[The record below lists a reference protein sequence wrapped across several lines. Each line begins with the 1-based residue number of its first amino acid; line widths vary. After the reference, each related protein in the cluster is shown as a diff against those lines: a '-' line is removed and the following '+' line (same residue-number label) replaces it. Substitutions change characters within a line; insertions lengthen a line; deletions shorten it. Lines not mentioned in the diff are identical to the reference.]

1 MLLTSAALH
10 SPVMDEAAHL
20 AAGISHWELG
30 RFRLFKV
37 NPPLVRMVAAL
48 PAIASG
54 AKTDWSNYS
63 EGVGARPDFTV
74 MDDFVHANGER
85 VFWLVTLARW
95 ALVPIV
101 LLGGYVCYRWAR
113 ELYGDAAGI
122 MPLALWCFCPN
133 VLAYG
138 QIINADAWA
147 TALGVAAG
155 YCFWKWLKDPAWDRA
170 LVAGIVLGLAEL
182 TKTTWLVLFVLWAVL
197 WIVVRC
203 PWSVVCAA
211 IVRSARRQTT
221 PKSLEK
227 GSGFRVQGSGKSR
240 KSHDFCNE
248 DAQLVAILT
257 LGVFCINAG
266 YDFEGSG
273 TRLRN
278 YLFVSRPLKGAN
290 EAGRAAQ
297 IGNRFAKSWCGGM
310 PLPLPKDYVEGI
322 DMQWHD
328 IEVGKPS
335 YLRGQW
341 RDRGWWYW
349 YLYALALKVPLGTW
363 GLFLLAVGVRVTH
376 WRRGKRSR
384 RTESGAAHPH
394 PRPLPKGEGD
404 SIPHVSRLPE
414 REGEARNPKSKIENP
429 KWADE
434 LVLLAPAAVVLVLV
448 SSQTGFSRY
457 IRYVLP
463 VFPFVFIW
471 IGSVACGIGSFAR
484 NATEGVPYRRGR
496 ALAALTAIL
505 LAWSVGGSLWY
516 APHWMSYFNELA
528 GGPLGGPAH
537 LIDAQV
543 DWGQDLLYLKRWL
556 DAHPE
561 ARPLRLVYF
570 GPIDPRLAGIEFSP
584 PPAADH
590 PPDDPAGIAV
600 RPSDLPPGW
609 YAISVNFLYGYPHYA
624 LDGHGGR
631 AHFARGA
638 YSYFRRF
645 QPVARVGYSIYI
657 YHVGD
662 RAIGHR
668 SG

>member
-297 IGNRFAKSWCGGM
+297 IGNRFAKGWCGWM
-310 PLPLPKDYVEGI
+310 PVPLPKDYVEGI

-335 YLRGQW
+335 YLRGRW

-363 GLFLLAVGVRVTH
+363 GLSLLAVGVRAVGC
-376 WRRGKRSR
+376 WRVR
-384 RTESGAAHPH
+384 RDKAGGGAGLPH
-394 PRPLPKGEGD
+394 PSPLPKGEGD

-414 REGEARNPKSKIENP
+414 REGVARNPKSKIQNP

-434 LVLLAPAAVVLVLV
+434 MVLLAPAVAVLVLV

-471 IGSVACGIGSFAR
+471 ISSVARLIAWQR
-484 NATEGVPYRRGR
+484 WRVAVVP
-496 ALAALTAIL
+496 AAL

-561 ARPLRLVYF
+561 ARPLGLVYF
-570 GPIDPRLAGIEFSP
+570 GPIDPRLAGIEFSL
-584 PPAADH
+584 PPAASG
-590 PPDDPAGIAV
+590 PPDGPAGIAV

-624 LDGHGGR
+624 PDGHGGR

-638 YSYFRRF
+638 YSCFRRF
-645 QPVARVGYSIYI
+645 QPVGRAGYSIYL
-657 YHVGD
+657 YHVGESAGKRD
-662 RAIGHR
+662 
-668 SG
+668 